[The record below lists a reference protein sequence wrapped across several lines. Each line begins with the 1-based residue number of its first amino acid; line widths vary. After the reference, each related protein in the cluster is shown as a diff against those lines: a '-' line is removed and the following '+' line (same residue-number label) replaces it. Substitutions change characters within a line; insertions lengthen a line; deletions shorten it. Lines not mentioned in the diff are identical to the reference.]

1 MFKYCENQK
10 FRLPLTIFQFSFNL
24 NFQQYYKFCLQTSHR
39 KLIISSKFY
48 DSWSWF
54 SIFFFWISSML
65 LVSIVG
71 TSRPISFLVI
81 LIVTLSVFTFIVSVI
96 SCIERPLRC
105 HYCLCVS
112 LVFFQKSA
120 RHLKQIFSQSIDI
133 ITIFCSCSYSSFF
146 SLK

>member
-10 FRLPLTIFQFSFNL
+10 FRLPLTIFQFSFKL
-24 NFQQYYKFCLQTSHR
+24 NFQQYYKFCLQTSRR
-39 KLIISSKFY
+39 KLIISSKYY

-81 LIVTLSVFTFIVSVI
+81 LIVTLSVFFVYSFSNMVYWKAVAMWLLLMRII
-96 SCIERPLRC
+96 
-105 HYCLCVS
+105 
-112 LVFFQKSA
+112 VFFFFKNPPDISSRFSPSLSISSLFSA
-120 RHLKQIFSQSIDI
+120 LVPIHR
-133 ITIFCSCSYSSFF
+133 SSH
-146 SLK
+146 